1 MRKKTDDNLSG
12 IIVIDKHEGVTSHTI
27 VSKCRRLF
35 DTSRIGHTG
44 TLDPM
49 ATGVLPVMVGRAA
62 KASDYLM
69 ADDKEY
75 ECRFVLGFETDTE
88 DVTGDVIS
96 TSTFLPP
103 ENDVIETAC
112 GFIGKQSQIPPMY
125 SAIKVNGRKLVDL
138 ARRGETVERKAREI
152 EIKAL
157 EIKKYSENEYFMKV
171 KCSKGTYIRT
181 LCADIGKKLGCGA
194 AMSSLRRTQSGCF
207 TIETSI
213 GIAELEAMSYEERV
227 KRLMPV
233 ESVFLHLPEISL
245 TDAEKKRI
253 RDGMTLDMECSG
265 ITGLVRLRS
274 NGEMFALGKATS
286 EDGHTV
292 VKQEKLFIL

>member
-1 MRKKTDDNLSG
+1 MING
-12 IIVIDKHEGVTSHTI
+12 IINIYKEEGFTSHDVVAKLRGI
-27 VSKCRRLF
+27 LHFRH
-35 DTSRIGHTG
+35 IGHTG

-49 ATGVLPVMVGRAA
+49 ATGVLPVCIGSATKLCDMETA
-62 KASDYLM
+62 KT
-69 ADDKEY
+69 KIY
-75 ECRFVLGFETDTE
+75 EAVVLFGTATDTE
-88 DVTGDVIS
+88 DVTGKVIK
-96 TSTFLPP
+96 TLPVNCD
-103 ENDVIETAC
+103 E
-112 GFIGKQSQIPPMY
+112 KQLKEVFKTYTGDILQTPPMY

-253 RDGMTLDMECSG
+253 RDGMTLNMECSG

-286 EDGHTV
+286 EDGHTI